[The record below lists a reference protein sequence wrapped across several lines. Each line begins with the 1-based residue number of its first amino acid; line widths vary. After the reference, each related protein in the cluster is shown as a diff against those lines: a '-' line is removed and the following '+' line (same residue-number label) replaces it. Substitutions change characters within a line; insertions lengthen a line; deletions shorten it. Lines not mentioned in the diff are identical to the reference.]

1 LPFNLQRRLVV
12 GVQIPLVILAT
23 YAIFQLVPRHVR
35 PSRLPLARGA
45 ILFFFS
51 LTNLF
56 LLMGSIVSVSQRQ
69 PPIFLPATQLEAMR
83 WLDQEANGEV
93 ILAMYETGNV
103 LPAYAPVRVFVG
115 HGPETVNSDEKRALA
130 ETFFGNTVDEA
141 WRRTLLKK
149 FQVRYVY
156 YGPNEKA
163 AGDFAPSQAT
173 YLREIYQNE
182 DVQIFEVNLEDNF

>member
-23 YAIFQLVPRHVR
+23 YAIFQLVPKYVR
-35 PSRLPLARGA
+35 PGRQPLMRGT

-56 LLMGSIVSVSQRQ
+56 LLIGSLVSVSLRQ
-69 PPIFLPATQLEAMR
+69 PPIFHPTTQLEAMQ
-83 WLDQEANGEV
+83 WLDQEADGEV
-93 ILAMYETGNV
+93 VLAVYETGNV
-103 LPAYAPVRVFVG
+103 LPAYANVRAFVG

-130 ETFFGNTVDEA
+130 QAFFGNTADEA
-141 WRRTLLKK
+141 WRRALLKK
-149 FQVRYVY
+149 FNVRYVY

-163 AGDFAPSQAT
+163 AGDFVPGQAT

-182 DVQIFEVNLEDNF
+182 DVRIFEVN